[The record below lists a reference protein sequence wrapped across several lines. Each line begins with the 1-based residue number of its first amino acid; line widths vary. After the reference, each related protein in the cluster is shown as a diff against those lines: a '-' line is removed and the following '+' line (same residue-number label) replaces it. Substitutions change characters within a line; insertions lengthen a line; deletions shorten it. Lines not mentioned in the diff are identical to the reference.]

1 MSSST
6 PDLPPDDVR
15 RAARDAKPIPPPVP
29 AYLSDPAGPS
39 ALSVDRKLYDAIRA
53 APRVLL
59 EDFTVPVRSGRTW
72 KAPAGAV
79 VRISTPEGA
88 QVGQYSFFCSVS
100 CIMAFLFSLTISSLL
115 SLYHLKC
122 SCRPLLP

>member
-1 MSSST
+1 MVSSST

-88 QVGQYSFFCSVS
+88 QVGQYGFFVLCCV
-100 CIMAFLFSLTISSLL
+100 
-115 SLYHLKC
+115 
-122 SCRPLLP
+122 